1 MEEENMEI
9 ERVHNTVIPEIDNAL
24 RQVLKL
30 D

>member
-9 ERVHNTVIPEIDNAL
+9 EKVHNTIKPEIERVL

>member
-9 ERVHNTVIPEIDNAL
+9 ERVRNTVKPEIERTL

>member
-9 ERVHNTVIPEIDNAL
+9 ERVHNTVKPEIERAL